1 MPQTWMETAR
11 PDNDR
16 ILRNIRLRTPAYR
29 WRLVARLAITQ
40 AVGYGVLYY
49 TFAAFLAP
57 TARTLHTSTTTVT
70 GALTASLLAGA
81 AAALPVGRWL
91 DRHGGR
97 ALMATGSF
105 AATVCALA
113 WSRVENV
120 AELYAV
126 WIVLGIACSAVLHEA
141 AFAVIVSWFEPADR
155 LRAILAV
162 TVLAGFAGIVF
173 LPLASALARA
183 YGWREAVALLA
194 MGYGCVSVPLHLLI
208 RRPPH
213 LSMPLRHAPP
223 ADTTASATNSASASA
238 SASGRSAQIRTAVR
252 EGVFWV
258 LAGSFVAETGALTA
272 ISVLLVTMLHALG
285 HSQTFAATAAGLVGV
300 LSIAGQLTAATIGRR
315 WPAGYITAAAFAVQ
329 AVGAVLLPL
338 AGHGRI
344 GAVCCVATIG
354 LGFGVSAVTRPA
366 ILSDRYGTTAY
377 ATLAAAWGVPTY
389 LVRALAPLGAALL
402 WHTAGLASTLDA
414 AAICY
419 LLGAFGLVLAVGRGP
434 RRRPLPG

>member
-1 MPQTWMETAR
+1 MPQPWTETA
-11 PDNDR
+11 PIDNDR
-16 ILRNIRLRTPAYR
+16 ILRNLRLRTPAYR
-29 WRLVARLAITQ
+29 WRLVARLAVTQ

-91 DRHGGR
+91 DHHGGR

-113 WSRVENV
+113 WSRVDNV

-126 WIVLGIACSAVLHEA
+126 WIVLGVACSAVLHEA

-173 LPLASALARA
+173 LPLASALAKA
-183 YGWREAVALLA
+183 YGWREAVAMLA
-194 MGYGCVSVPLHLLI
+194 VGYGCVSVPLHLLI

-213 LSMPLRHAPP
+213 LTAAPRHVAPDGG
-223 ADTTASATNSASASA
+223 A
-238 SASGRSAQIRTAVR
+238 GRRAQIRAAVR
-252 EGVFWV
+252 EGVFWM

-272 ISVLLVTMLHALG
+272 ISVLLVTMLHSLG

-300 LSIAGQLTAATIGRR
+300 LSIAGQLTAATVGRR
-315 WPAGYITAAAFAVQ
+315 WAAGYITAAAFAVQ

-366 ILSDRYGTTAY
+366 ILSDRYGTAGY

-389 LVRALAPLGAALL
+389 LVRALAPLGAVLL

-414 AAICY
+414 AATCY

>member
-1 MPQTWMETAR
+1 MPQPWTEPAQL
-11 PDNDR
+11 DNDR
-16 ILRNIRLRTPAYR
+16 ILRNIRMRTPAYR
-29 WRLVARLAITQ
+29 WRLVAMLAVTQ

-57 TARTLHTSTTTVT
+57 TARALHTSTTTVT

-81 AAALPVGRWL
+81 ATALPVGRWL
-91 DRHGGR
+91 DHHGGR

-105 AATVCALA
+105 VATVCALA
-113 WSRVENV
+113 WSRVDDV

-126 WIVLGIACSAVLHEA
+126 WIVLGVACSAVLHEA

-173 LPLASALARA
+173 LPLASALSRS

-194 MGYGCVSVPLHLLI
+194 VGYGCVSVPLHLLI

-213 LSMPLRHAPP
+213 LSFPVRHPNHP
-223 ADTTASATNSASASA
+223 AADAGAR
-238 SASGRSAQIRTAVR
+238 RSDQIRAAVR

-300 LSIAGQLTAATIGRR
+300 LSIAGQLTAATVGRR
-315 WPAGYITAAAFAVQ
+315 WHAGYVTAAAFAVQ

-338 AGHGRI
+338 AGHGRL

-366 ILSDRYGTTAY
+366 ILSERYGTAGY

-402 WHTAGLASTLDA
+402 WHAAGLTSTLDA
-414 AAICY
+414 AATCY
-419 LLGAFGLVLAVGRGP
+419 LLGACGLILAAGRT
-434 RRRPLPG
+434 RRPRALPG

>member
-11 PDNDR
+11 PDNDS

-91 DRHGGR
+91 DHHGGR

-194 MGYGCVSVPLHLLI
+194 VGYGCVSVPLHLLI

-213 LSMPLRHAPP
+213 LAMPVRHAPSDGV
-223 ADTTASATNSASASA
+223 AAA
-238 SASGRSAQIRTAVR
+238 GRSAQIRTAVR

-272 ISVLLVTMLHALG
+272 ISVLLVTMLHSLG
-285 HSQTFAATAAGLVGV
+285 HGQTFAATAAGLVGV

-315 WPAGYITAAAFAVQ
+315 WPATYITAAAFAVQ

-419 LLGAFGLVLAVGRGP
+419 LLGAFGLVLAMGRGP